1 VWFAASKCPPAL
13 PEDCRLARRRRYS
26 LGREAA
32 AKHCPNIARAKAALL
47 TFCASP
53 DDARSDAACVR
64 HVDCRKGEADVS
76 QSGQWEALRSQ
87 GVSEVLTGKTSVRSL
102 VIEDEPQI
110 GAYLSRLLA
119 QLHGVVDTVA
129 SVSDAEQALSNFK
142 YDLAIV
148 DRMLPDGDA
157 LAIVTALSQLPERPA
172 IIMLTAKDATED
184 VIDGLNSGADDY
196 LGKPFE
202 PDEFIARVRAVLRRP
217 RLLVPPMLSFGNV
230 ELRLGSNEAIVADN
244 KVLLRRR
251 EALILGALLMRRDR
265 VVTRAALI
273 EEIYGFDD
281 EIESNT
287 LEAQVSRL
295 RKRLCEVGGNV
306 EIHSMRG
313 IGYILRMAQGR

>member
-1 VWFAASKCPPAL
+1 
-13 PEDCRLARRRRYS
+13 
-26 LGREAA
+26 
-32 AKHCPNIARAKAALL
+32 
-47 TFCASP
+47 
-53 DDARSDAACVR
+53 
-64 HVDCRKGEADVS
+64 
-76 QSGQWEALRSQ
+76 
-87 GVSEVLTGKTSVRSL
+87 VRSL

-110 GAYLSRLLA
+110 GAYLSRLLM

-129 SVSDAEQALSNFK
+129 SVSDARHALNNFK

-157 LAIVTALSQLPERPA
+157 LQIVTALSQLPERPA
-172 IIMLTAKDATED
+172 IIMLTAKDTKED
-184 VIDGLNSGADDY
+184 AIEGLNGGADDY

-217 RLLVPPMLSFGNV
+217 RLLVPQVLAFGNV
-230 ELRLGSNEAIVADN
+230 ELHFGSNEAVVADN

-295 RKRLCEVGGNV
+295 RKKLSELGGNV
-306 EIHSMRG
+306 EIRSMRG
-313 IGYILRMAQGR
+313 IGYMLRMAQSR